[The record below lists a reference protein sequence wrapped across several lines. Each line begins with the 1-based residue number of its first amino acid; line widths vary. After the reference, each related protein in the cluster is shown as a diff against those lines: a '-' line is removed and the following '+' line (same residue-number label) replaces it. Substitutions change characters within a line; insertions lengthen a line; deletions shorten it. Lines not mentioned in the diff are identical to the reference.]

1 MNGYAAEGSIE
12 IDGRVL
18 TKRAGFNEKGCASL
32 LNAKAN
38 VVKGLANKLRA
49 HMEGVEDW
57 VNWPDL
63 SSEEKNMWSK
73 RVAQRLTWETL
84 QDGKRASLSTLTST
98 AFVSNFMHA
107 SA

>member
-12 IDGRVL
+12 IDGRIL
-18 TKRAGFNEKGCASL
+18 TKKSGFNEKGCSSL

-38 VVKGLANKLRA
+38 VVKGLANKMRA

-57 VNWPDL
+57 IEWPDL
-63 SSEEKNMWSK
+63 SSEEKNIWSK
-73 RVAQRLTWETL
+73 RVAQKLTWETL
-84 QDGKRASLSTLTST
+84 QEGKRASLSKVTST
-98 AFVSNFMHA
+98 AFVSNFRHV